1 MLLQIIT
8 PEKIEWQGEID
19 SLTLPTSD
27 GEITILTGHANL
39 VSAVEAGE
47 MTVNFLNKEN
57 HFFISEGS
65 VLVKNNEIIVLSDI
79 ATEATDLTMAR
90 VEEARK
96 AAEVA
101 KEEKVDEIEFATIE
115 ANLRRELAKE
125 KIMEKYKKKMKNVE

>member
-19 SLTLPTSD
+19 CLTLPTID
-27 GEITILTGHANL
+27 GEITILPGHTNL
-39 VSAVEAGE
+39 VSAVESGE
-47 MTVNFLNKEN
+47 MTVKILNKEN

-65 VLVKNNEIIVLSDI
+65 VLVKNNEIVVLSDI

-125 KIMEKYKKKMKNVE
+125 KIMEKYKKKVKNVE

>member
-19 SLTLPTSD
+19 SLTLPSSD
-27 GEITILTGHANL
+27 GEITILPGHANL

-47 MTVNFLNKEN
+47 MTVKFLNKEN

-79 ATEATDLTMAR
+79 ATEAADLTMAR

-101 KEEKVDEIEFATIE
+101 KEEKMDEIEFATIE

-125 KIMEKYKKKMKNVE
+125 KIMEKYKMKMKNVE